1 MSENKDLTFRELR
14 ADEIQVRVAMA
25 KPNGVSLLLYKDA
38 RCDMNILNETVG
50 KWNWQRKHYECK
62 GNLFCSVG
70 IRHGDE
76 WIWKDDCGAESYTEK
91 EKGESSDSFKRA
103 CFNWGL
109 GIALYSAPFIWVK
122 SDDCNIT
129 TGTNGKSTCNDH
141 FIVKHIAYENGVI
154 TQLCIYDEKTKK
166 DCFKFGYARAQ
177 AAPKGQLKKDV
188 ERLTQLAES
197 KGVAIEKLCH
207 KYKVTSLA
215 ELSDVDYEACYN
227 GLAAM

>member
-70 IRHGDE
+70 IKCGDE
-76 WIWKDDCGAESYTEK
+76 WTWKDDCGAESYTEK

-109 GIALYSAPFIWVK
+109 GIALYTAPFIWVK

-207 KYKVTSLA
+207 KYKVTSLV

>member
-38 RCDMNILNETVG
+38 RCDMKILNETVG
-50 KWNWQRKHYECK
+50 KQNWQRKHYECK

-70 IRHGDE
+70 IKCGDE
-76 WIWKDDCGAESYTEK
+76 WIWKDDCGTEGNYEK
-91 EKGESSDSFKRA
+91 EKSESSDSFKRA
-103 CFNWGL
+103 CFSWSIGL
-109 GIALYSAPFIWVK
+109 ALYSSPFIWVK

-129 TGTNGKSTCNDH
+129 TDHNGKPTCNDH

-177 AAPKGQLKKDV
+177 SAPKGQLKKDV

-207 KYKVTSLA
+207 KYKVTSLV

>member
-38 RCDMNILNETVG
+38 RCDMKILNETVG
-50 KWNWQRKHYECK
+50 KQNWQRKHYECK

-70 IRHGDE
+70 IKCGDE
-76 WIWKDDCGAESYTEK
+76 WIWKDDCGTEGNYEK
-91 EKGESSDSFKRA
+91 EKSESSDSFKRA
-103 CFNWGL
+103 CFSWSIGL
-109 GIALYSAPFIWVK
+109 ALYSSPFIWVK

-129 TGTNGKSTCNDH
+129 TDHNGKPTCNDH

-177 AAPKGQLKKDV
+177 SAPKGQLKKNV

-207 KYKVTSLA
+207 KYKVTSLV

>member
-1 MSENKDLTFRELR
+1 MSEIKDLTFRELR

-76 WIWKDDCGAESYTEK
+76 WTWKDDCGAESYTEK

-129 TGTNGKSTCNDH
+129 TGANGKSTCNDH

-166 DCFKFGYARAQ
+166 DCFKFGYASVQ

-188 ERLTQLAES
+188 ERLTQLAQS
-197 KGVAIEKLCH
+197 KGVAINKLCH
-207 KYKVTSLA
+207 KYNVISLA

>member
-14 ADEIQVRVAMA
+14 ADEIQVRVAMV
-25 KPNGVSLLLYKDA
+25 KQSGVSLLLYKDA
-38 RCDMNILNETVG
+38 RCDMKILNETVG
-50 KWNWQRKHYECK
+50 KQNWQRKHYECK

-70 IRHGDE
+70 IKCGDE
-76 WIWKDDCGAESYTEK
+76 WIWKDDCGTEGNYEK
-91 EKGESSDSFKRA
+91 EKSESSDSFKRA
-103 CFNWGL
+103 CFSWSIGL
-109 GIALYSAPFIWVK
+109 ALYSSPFIWVK

-129 TGTNGKSTCNDH
+129 TDHNGKPTCNDH

-207 KYKVTSLA
+207 KYKVTSLV

>member
-70 IRHGDE
+70 IRHNDE

-109 GIALYSAPFIWVK
+109 GIALYTAPFIWVK

-141 FIVKHIAYENGVI
+141 FIVKHIAYESGVI

-166 DCFKFGYARAQ
+166 DCFKFGYAKVQ

-188 ERLTQLAES
+188 ERLTQLAQS
-197 KGVAIEKLCH
+197 KGVAINKLCH
-207 KYKVTSLA
+207 KYNVISLA

>member
-76 WIWKDDCGAESYTEK
+76 WIWKDDCGAESYAEK

-109 GIALYSAPFIWVK
+109 GIALYSSPFIWVK

-129 TGTNGKSTCNDH
+129 TGTNGKPTCNDR
-141 FIVKHIAYENGVI
+141 FIVKHIAYEHGAI

-166 DCFKFGYARAQ
+166 DCFKYGYARVQ
-177 AAPKGQLKKDV
+177 AAPQRQLKKDV
-188 ERLTQLAES
+188 ERLTKLAES

-207 KYKVTSLA
+207 KYKVSSIA
-215 ELSDVDYEACYN
+215 ELSDTDYEACYN
-227 GLAAM
+227 GLEAM

>member
-38 RCDMNILNETVG
+38 RCDMKILNETVG
-50 KWNWQRKHYECK
+50 KQNWQRKHYECK

-70 IRHGDE
+70 IKCGDE
-76 WIWKDDCGAESYTEK
+76 WIWKDDCGTEGNYEK
-91 EKGESSDSFKRA
+91 EKSESSDSFKRA
-103 CFNWGL
+103 CFSWSIGL
-109 GIALYSAPFIWVK
+109 ALYSAPFIWVK

-129 TGTNGKSTCNDH
+129 TDHNGKPTCNDH

-177 AAPKGQLKKDV
+177 SAPKGQLKKDV

-207 KYKVTSLA
+207 KYKVTSLV

>member
-38 RCDMNILNETVG
+38 RCDMKILNETVG
-50 KWNWQRKHYECK
+50 KQNWQRKHYECK

-70 IRHGDE
+70 IKCGDE
-76 WIWKDDCGAESYTEK
+76 WIWKDDCGTEGNYEK
-91 EKGESSDSFKRA
+91 EKSESSDSFKRA
-103 CFNWGL
+103 CFSWSIGL
-109 GIALYSAPFIWVK
+109 ALYSAPFIWVK

-129 TGTNGKSTCNDH
+129 TDHNGKPTCNDH

-177 AAPKGQLKKDV
+177 SAPKGQLKK
-188 ERLTQLAES
+188 R
-197 KGVAIEKLCH
+197 C
-207 KYKVTSLA
+207 
-215 ELSDVDYEACYN
+215 
-227 GLAAM
+227 